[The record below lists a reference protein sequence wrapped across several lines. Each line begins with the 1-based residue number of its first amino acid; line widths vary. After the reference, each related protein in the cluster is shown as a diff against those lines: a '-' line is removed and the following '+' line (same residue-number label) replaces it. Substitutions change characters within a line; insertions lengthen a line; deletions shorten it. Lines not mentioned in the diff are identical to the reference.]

1 MAGRCV
7 DNSQW
12 FNLTT
17 VHHPQNLS
25 PTNTWK
31 IQVTESPSG
40 DAVRDTWGKQPP
52 KGATSSPGAGMARVT
67 RKGLRSFIMKGKRNN
82 FTVLRKFAYFYIYI
96 VVMFWS
102 VWCMW
107 FFLFPILPGAN
118 WQVFLTPA
126 LLRRTPW
133 LFCRQPRA
141 PARST
146 AGDNSPRPSSFPI
159 C

>member
-52 KGATSSPGAGMARVT
+52 KGATSSPGAGMPRVT

-82 FTVLRKFAYFYIYI
+82 FTVLRKFAYFYIYCCHALER
-96 VVMFWS
+96 VVC
-102 VWCMW
+102 VI
-107 FFLFPILPGAN
+107 FLFPILPGAN